1 MADKIENQKKLLQYL
16 INGIYDPAI
25 KKKEIESEK
34 ISEDLYNT
42 YKKLLSKLPPNI
54 SPYFEEHATILINLE
69 KTPDNF
75 YRVIWFGIFLK
86 YIYVG
91 QHIDVILPGSWL
103 DDYALYE
110 GCNKML
116 NELNKQ

>member
-16 INGIYDPAI
+16 INSIYDPAT

-34 ISEDLYNT
+34 ITVDLYNT

-54 SPYFEEHATILINLE
+54 SPYFGEYATTLVNLE
-69 KTPDNF
+69 STPDNF
-75 YRVIWFGIFLK
+75 YRVIWFGILLK
-86 YIYVG
+86 YIYLG
-91 QHIDVILPGSWL
+91 QHIDVLLPESWL
-103 DDYALYE
+103 DDCALYD

-116 NELNKQ
+116 CELTKQ